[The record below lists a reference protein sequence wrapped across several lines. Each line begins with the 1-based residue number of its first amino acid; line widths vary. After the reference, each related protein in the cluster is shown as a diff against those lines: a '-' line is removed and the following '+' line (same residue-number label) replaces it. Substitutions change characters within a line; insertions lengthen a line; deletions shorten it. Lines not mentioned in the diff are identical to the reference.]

1 MPLIEKGITSG
12 LEIEN
17 LLHLFIDPMLD
28 TQIDTLVLGCTHYT
42 FLIPALKKMLP
53 NSIQIIDGRDAV
65 ARQTQFI
72 LEKNKILASKEQQ
85 KSTVYYTTG
94 NPKELQKF
102 VSEDGCI
109 EKVSITL

>member
-28 TQIDTLVLGCTHYT
+28 AQIDTLVLGCTHYT

-72 LEKNKILASKEQQ
+72 LEKNKKTLYDCNILYLHS
-85 KSTVYYTTG
+85 YL
-94 NPKELQKF
+94 N
-102 VSEDGCI
+102 I
-109 EKVSITL
+109 